1 MCIEKADPALAHDSL
16 AIYATRKPS
25 IVREYAR
32 DTANHSYETI
42 HSATFRNPLTW
53 LQEQL
58 APKIREKATE
68 EEIEASRKEMA
79 QRGEESVYD
88 TIPEPVS
95 EEGPGGAG
103 ASKKKFAEHKY
114 STANF
119 KISHRKLNKLG
130 QQIAGKPIDWAIMQ
144 MEFSEK
150 RVSKRIKSMLV
161 TAKHHATNYKNLDTS
176 KLIVAESWVTK
187 GPRSQKRI
195 DIKGRGRFGI
205 KVHPDSRMHVV
216 LKEGQTWNEKAE
228 KLRQR
233 RLNRIASAGLVREDV
248 PLRNPR
254 PMWAW

>member
-1 MCIEKADPALAHDSL
+1 AS
-16 AIYATRKPS
+16 
-25 IVREYAR
+25 
-32 DTANHSYETI
+32 
-42 HSATFRNPLTW
+42 FRNPITW
-53 LQEQL
+53 MQEQL
-58 APKIREKATE
+58 MPKVREKATK

-79 QRGEESVYD
+79 QRGEGGVLD
-88 TIPEPVS
+88 ALPAPEVI
-95 EEGPGGAG
+95 EAPGKRAEAG
-103 ASKKKFAEHKY
+103 SSRKVHTEHKY

-150 RVSKRIKSMLV
+150 RASKRIKSMLV
-161 TAKHHATNYKNLDTS
+161 TAKHHASLYKSLDDK
-176 KLIVAESWVTK
+176 KLVVAEAWVTK

-216 LKEGQTWNEKAE
+216 LKEGETWAEKAE
-228 KLRQR
+228 KERQR
-233 RLNRIASAGLVREDV
+233 KLKRIVSAGLVREDV